1 MMDERRSGSAG
12 QDGSATTAGDEIAVA
27 LVYKPG
33 SDEAPRVVAKGA
45 KALAR
50 RIIEIARENGIA
62 IERDADL
69 AQLLSAV
76 DLDREIPAE
85 AFAAVAE
92 ILGYLYRVNGRVGEL
107 TQAIEDE
114 EKR

>member
-1 MMDERRSGSAG
+1 MAKRGKKDEGRSGSAE
-12 QDGSATTAGDEIAVA
+12 DDVAVA
-27 LVYKPG
+27 LVYQPG
-33 SDEAPRVVAKGA
+33 GDEAPRVVAKGK

-76 DLDREIPAE
+76 DLDREIPAG

-107 TQAIEDE
+107 TQAVKDE
-114 EKR
+114 EK